1 MFRRHPL
8 TRRSGVSRVRPSLG
22 LEQLENRTTPSATSL
37 LHVADPLLGTL
48 GLQSPAPLQS
58 APSAPSAAPAL
69 REVST
74 APVTLNLIVVRIDVP
89 NNLLSSANNSAPVLI
104 TILREVPATAPI
116 PDVTTAALS
125 NLFNAIE
132 RALAAATESPLL
144 APTLGRVGNPT
155 GGAGQVGRPT
165 IDMNFLPVLQPLT
178 SIVVP
183 NATTGTAPGQDRPA
197 QDFVGVA
204 SRGFLTFPNG
214 TFFVESVIAAA
225 DLGFAPA
232 LLVPPNTIPQ
242 DAGPEVAPPD
252 AGPRYGPEAIE
263 VVPDE
268 AIPAVDAVVPDVP
281 VQAAAFVPQQLVE
294 TLRADPFGLLTVLS
308 AAVGAWYH
316 GSRRAERKPG
326 LRPTEGFDTNA

>member
-1 MFRRHPL
+1 MFRRHQL

-37 LHVADPLLGTL
+37 LHIADPLLGTL
-48 GLQSPAPLQS
+48 GLQSS
-58 APSAPSAAPAL
+58 APTQSAPSAAPAL
-69 REVST
+69 REVPA
-74 APVTLNLIVVRIDVP
+74 APVTVNLLIIRIDVP
-89 NNLLSSANNSAPVLI
+89 SSLLSSGSNVTPVLI
-104 TILREVPATAPI
+104 TIIRDVPATAPI
-116 PDVTTAALS
+116 ADVTTAALS
-125 NLFNAIE
+125 SFFNAFD
-132 RALAAATESPLL
+132 RALSAATESPVL
-144 APTLGRVGNPT
+144 APTLGRVGNPI

-165 IDMNFLPVLQPLT
+165 IDMNFLPVLQPQT

-183 NATTGTAPGQDRPA
+183 NSTTGTAPGQDRPA

-252 AGPRYGPEAIE
+252 AGPRFGPEAIE
-263 VVPDE
+263 VVDE
-268 AIPAVDAVVPDVP
+268 AIPAVDTVVPDVP
-281 VQAAAFVPQQLVE
+281 VQAAAFAPQQLVE

-326 LRPTEGFDTNA
+326 LRPTENPDTNA